1 MNSLSTSSMKKL
13 IVVIVI
19 VTIALVVAIIML
31 GRMISNK
38 KDNMPKNIVVKSELS
53 QNNSEKNNIKNPINI
68 NSNKNTTNN
77 ILSGNNIND
86 IQNDVENNTN
96 TSNLTN
102 TVENNISSNAQNNL
116 PVNNEQTSDD
126 FDNNQDLD
134 IIVKDKKKA
143 SIQIKYEELSV
154 TSATIIITDTN
165 NKPFAWG
172 PGFKI
177 QVKQDEIWKDLEP
190 LQEMNFEEIAY
201 ELNENNQY
209 EEKIDWTN
217 YYGAL
222 GVGNYRIVK
231 SVNYNGEVLEF
242 YAEIIVN

>member
-53 QNNSEKNNIKNPINI
+53 QNDSEKNNIKNPINI

-77 ILSGNNIND
+77 ILNGNNIND
-86 IQNDVENNTN
+86 IQNDVENTN

-102 TVENNISSNAQNNL
+102 TVGNNVSSNAQNNL
-116 PVNNEQTSDD
+116 PINNEQTLNN
-126 FDNNQDLD
+126 FDNSQDLD

-165 NKPFAWG
+165 NKPFVWG

-177 QVKQDEIWKDLEP
+177 QVKQNEIWKDLEP
-190 LQEMNFEEIAY
+190 LQEMNFEEISY